1 VVYLEETSS
10 VGCNWYK
17 PTNFF
22 DIKSLSNLFNT
33 WIIKCVLLCHD
44 FNFGLLTKIGSTQT
58 KTTQEQ
64 ANVRLNALGEWKITP
79 RTCGMN
85 SHLESIKSPIFLNL
99 WDKHARGSLSKSIII
114 YTIEKLLKHI
124 YNEIKFSFW
133 NYELKFMPKRKVES
147 QIKSQMIT
155 KP

>member
-1 VVYLEETSS
+1 MQGV
-10 VGCNWYK
+10 
-17 PTNFF
+17 
-22 DIKSLSNLFNT
+22 
-33 WIIKCVLLCHD
+33 
-44 FNFGLLTKIGSTQT
+44 
-58 KTTQEQ
+58 
-64 ANVRLNALGEWKITP
+64 A
-79 RTCGMN
+79 
-85 SHLESIKSPIFLNL
+85 
-99 WDKHARGSLSKSIII
+99 LSKSIII